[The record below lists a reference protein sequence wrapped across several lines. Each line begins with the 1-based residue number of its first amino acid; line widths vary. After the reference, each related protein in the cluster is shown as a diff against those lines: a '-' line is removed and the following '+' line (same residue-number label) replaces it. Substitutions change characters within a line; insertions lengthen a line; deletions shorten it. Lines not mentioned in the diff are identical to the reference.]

1 MVAKVALSLIVF
13 AVSAVAFTWDTPS
26 IVHVRE
32 DAMLTLAP
40 SAQRAYEYGNRHFSA
55 LTSEE
60 YDVARAK
67 ELYFVAARK
76 NPDHPG
82 LQHQLARIDFLEGNY
97 VRGLKRINREIRMHG
112 EENPNALYV
121 KALLLGF
128 NGRYGK
134 AAAVYEKYFSMTPAN
149 WGAINDYSWVL
160 LKADQPELA
169 LEALEWGLSQ
179 WPESPWLLHNKAIA
193 LYELR
198 RYEEA
203 ADAAHGASRGITAL
217 TEEDWLLAYP
227 GNDPMLAPEGL
238 NSFRN
243 AVLGNQVK
251 ILERLAQ
258 ED

>member
-1 MVAKVALSLIVF
+1 MVVRATAAFIVF
-13 AVSAVAFTWDTPS
+13 SISAIALTWDISTV
-26 IVHVRE
+26 VHARE
-32 DAMLTLAP
+32 DAMLTFAP
-40 SAQRAYEYGNRHFSA
+40 SAERAYEYGNRHFSA
-55 LTSEE
+55 LTEID

-67 ELYFVAARK
+67 ELYFVAARI

-97 VRGLKRINREIRMHG
+97 VRGLKRINREIRTHG
-112 EENPNALYV
+112 DENPNALYV

-128 NGRYGK
+128 NGQYGK

-160 LKADQPELA
+160 LKAGKPDAA
-169 LEALEWGLSQ
+169 LEALEWGLAQ
-179 WPESPWLLHNKAIA
+179 WPKSPWLLHNKAIA
-193 LYELR
+193 LYELG

-203 ADAAHGASRGITAL
+203 ADAAHSAARGITAL
-217 TEEDWLLAYP
+217 TEHDWLMAYP
-227 GNDPMLAPEGL
+227 GNDPMLAPQGL
-238 NSFRN
+238 HSFRN

-251 ILERLAQ
+251 IIERLAS